1 MTSSTHLTPEAEAWA
16 HVDQIVQRSRSS
28 FYWAMRLLPTAKR
41 QAMFAIYAYCRELDD
56 IADEPAPIEQKRQ
69 ELAAWRQEVNAV
81 YAGRPS
87 TKLGQTLDLVRQDY
101 PIRHED
107 LVAVI
112 DGVET
117 DAEGPVVRPSL
128 ADLELYCD
136 RVAGAVGRL
145 SVAIFGA
152 HGPAGEALAQ
162 SLGRALQFTNILRDV
177 TEDASEGR
185 VYLPDELLLSAG
197 IDART
202 PAEIVSNPA
211 LADVCAAMADQ
222 AHGYFRQ
229 AAQALRE
236 CDRRSVRPAAV
247 MMVSYRRLLGRME
260 RRGWP
265 QRGPKARLSAGEKLV
280 IGLYY
285 GLL

>member
-1 MTSSTHLTPEAEAWA
+1 MTSSSELTADAEAWA

-69 ELAAWRQEVNAV
+69 EIAAWRQEVNAV
-81 YAGRPS
+81 YAGQAT
-87 TKLGQTLDLVRQDY
+87 TKLGRTLDLVRQNY
-101 PIRHED
+101 PIRRED

-117 DAEGPVVRPSL
+117 DAEGPVVRPPM

-152 HGPAGEALAQ
+152 HGPSGEALAQ

-177 TEDASEGR
+177 TEDACEGR

-202 PAEIVSNPA
+202 PAEIVSHPA

-229 AAQALRE
+229 ADQALE
-236 CDRRSVRPAAV
+236 ACDRRSVRPAAV
-247 MMVSYRRLLGRME
+247 MMVSYRRLLSRME

-265 QRGPKARLSAGEKLV
+265 QRGPKARLPAGEKLV